1 MRYLYFLFTFL
12 FLGCFSVQSQILKHA
27 DSSRIYKM
35 VDSMFIDRDLE
46 NYSVRL
52 FSNYKVK
59 RFTIRDA
66 DSKTRF
72 IPNNPFG
79 IGFGFASRK
88 LLVDIAFNLKTNKE
102 ETTNRFDM
110 QGTTIIGKNHFVN
123 FYVQTYKGYTVKNNY
138 NEPTVFRDDIK
149 SVTVGF
155 NYLFTLSEIEFSYA
169 MLKAGLAKRHK
180 NVYITGGLGTFAVFD
195 YFSGNETILSDQGAL
210 YYNEEANIKRYS
222 SSGIGVL
229 GGFISAFMLPK
240 NLIASFNVMPG
251 VALMN
256 KRVTITDDVY
266 RPSNPLLY
274 KIDYTAALAYSAER
288 YYVSLIYN
296 GSAYSTSLDFNN
308 KQLFSLSKAKLAF
321 GYKLWSKK
329 KKK

>member
-1 MRYLYFLFTFL
+1 MRITFFLFTIF
-12 FLGCFSVQSQILKHA
+12 FLGCFSVKSQILKNV
-27 DSSRIYKM
+27 DSSKVFKA

-46 NYSVRL
+46 NYSLRL

-59 RFTIRDA
+59 RFTLRDN

-79 IGFGFASRK
+79 VGFGFASRK
-88 LLVDIAFNLKTNKE
+88 IVVDIAFNLKSGKE
-102 ETTNRFDM
+102 EVTNRFDL

-123 FYVQTYKGYTVKNNY
+123 FYVQTYKGYNVKNNY
-138 NEPTVFRDDIK
+138 NEPAVFRADIK
-149 SVTVGF
+149 SATAGF

-169 MLKAGLAKRHK
+169 MLKAGVSKRNK
-180 NVYITGGLGTFAVFD
+180 NVYVTGGLGTFAVFD
-195 YFSGNETILSDQGAL
+195 YFSGSETILSDQGAL
-210 YYNEEANIKRYS
+210 YYNNEANIKRYS

-229 GGFISAFMLPK
+229 AGFISAFMLPK

-251 VALMN
+251 IAIMN
-256 KRVTITDDVY
+256 KQVTITDDTY
-266 RPSNPLLY
+266 RPSNPMLY
-274 KIDYTAALAYSAER
+274 KIDYTAALAYNAER

-296 GSAYSTSLDFNN
+296 GSAYSTSLDFDN

-321 GYKLWSKK
+321 GYKLWAKK
-329 KKK
+329 KNK